1 MHPTS
6 FQKNIYLAVLILP
19 NSLAPTVKPPST
31 SFSLRGP
38 LLSQSWASQILTNL
52 GQARNLFF
60 REDGGGGD
68 RGSRKGGRERRGGR
82 SGRKENEL
90 TLNC

>member
-31 SFSLRGP
+31 SFSLRGGA

-68 RGSRKGGRERRGGR
+68 RGSRKGERGGEGEVEGKKM
-82 SGRKENEL
+82 S
-90 TLNC
+90 